1 MTFYEVVKIYNE
13 KNVPYDEGVGIFA
26 GIFIKHFPLLPME
39 DEIYLHDQDQFEN
52 FRERIFSFAKSG
64 IK

>member
-1 MTFYEVVKIYNE
+1 
-13 KNVPYDEGVGIFA
+13 VPYDEGVGIFA